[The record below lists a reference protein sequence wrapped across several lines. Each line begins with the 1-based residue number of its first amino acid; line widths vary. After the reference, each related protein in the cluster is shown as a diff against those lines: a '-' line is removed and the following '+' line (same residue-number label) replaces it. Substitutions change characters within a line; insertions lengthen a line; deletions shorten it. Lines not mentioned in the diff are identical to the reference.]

1 MSVVRL
7 YLLVIVVG
15 CSLAL
20 AGWVA
25 KSWMEARTFERLTG
39 KKVSVVDAMFVELRV
54 QETIR

>member
-7 YLLVIVVG
+7 YLWAVVIG
-15 CSLAL
+15 CSFAL
-20 AGWVA
+20 AGWVG

-54 QETIR
+54 QETIK